1 MKAITIGSTGAVG
14 RDLLT
19 VLASDPDFERV
30 DVLVRRLP
38 QLPSEHAEKFHVHII
53 DFEHPETW
61 KNLVTGDVLFSS
73 LGTSKKQ
80 AGGKQPQWRV
90 DHDYQLAAAKAA
102 RENGVPKMV
111 VISSLGA
118 DPASSFF
125 YLQMKGK
132 IEKDLEAL
140 QFPELTPSLPHPPF
154 SEALHGNAL
163 REAAANAEHLR
174 PSLAH
179 EADADA
185 LRRPRHGA
193 AREAR
198 GERHEHR
205 HRAKDSFSLKP
216 DTKKN
221 IEETTGM
228 EQHPKN
234 GCCSMPVWNKI

>member
-61 KNLVTGDVLFSS
+61 KSLVTGDVLFSS

-140 QFPELTPSLPHPPF
+140 HFPELTILRPPSLIRHPAKRFTETLSVKLLQTLITLGILSRMKPMPTL
-154 SEALHGNAL
+154 SVARAMARLAK
-163 REAAANAEHLR
+163 REAK
-174 PSLAH
+174 
-179 EADADA
+179 
-185 LRRPRHGA
+185 G
-193 AREAR
+193 
-198 GERHEHR
+198 
-205 HRAKDSFSLKP
+205 
-216 DTKKN
+216 TN
-221 IEETTGM
+221 IVIG
-228 EQHPKN
+228 Q
-234 GCCSMPVWNKI
+234 KILSA

>member
-14 RDLLT
+14 RDLLK

-61 KNLVTGDVLFSS
+61 KSLVTGDVLFSS

-118 DPASSFF
+118 DSASSFF

-140 QFPELTPSLPHPPF
+140 QFPELTILRPPSLIRHSAKRFTETLSVKLLQTLNTFGLLSRMKPMPTL
-154 SEALHGNAL
+154 SVARAMARLAK
-163 REAAANAEHLR
+163 REAK
-174 PSLAH
+174 
-179 EADADA
+179 
-185 LRRPRHGA
+185 G
-193 AREAR
+193 
-198 GERHEHR
+198 
-205 HRAKDSFSLKP
+205 
-216 DTKKN
+216 TN
-221 IEETTGM
+221 IVIG
-228 EQHPKN
+228 Q
-234 GCCSMPVWNKI
+234 KILSA

>member
-1 MKAITIGSTGAVG
+1 M
-14 RDLLT
+14 
-19 VLASDPDFERV
+19 
-30 DVLVRRLP
+30 LVRRLP

-61 KNLVTGDVLFSS
+61 KSLVTGDVLFSS

-118 DPASSFF
+118 DSASSFF

-140 QFPELTPSLPHPPF
+140 QFPELTILRPPSLIRHPAKRFTETLSVKLLQTLNTFGLLSRMKPMPTL
-154 SEALHGNAL
+154 SVARAMARLAK
-163 REAAANAEHLR
+163 REAK
-174 PSLAH
+174 
-179 EADADA
+179 
-185 LRRPRHGA
+185 G
-193 AREAR
+193 
-198 GERHEHR
+198 
-205 HRAKDSFSLKP
+205 
-216 DTKKN
+216 TN
-221 IEETTGM
+221 IVIG
-228 EQHPKN
+228 Q
-234 GCCSMPVWNKI
+234 KILSA